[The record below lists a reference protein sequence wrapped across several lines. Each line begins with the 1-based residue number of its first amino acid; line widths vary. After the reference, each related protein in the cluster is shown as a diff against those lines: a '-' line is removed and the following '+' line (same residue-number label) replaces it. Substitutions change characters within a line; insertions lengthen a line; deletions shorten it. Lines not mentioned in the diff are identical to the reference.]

1 MVLCALLFQIKGISE
16 LLEGLIPY
24 SQRHFSRIDRLI
36 RNTFLLDYTLTG
48 MSVIDPETD
57 TVVTKDE
64 SMLHSDETMQA
75 NNLLQSEENAVN
87 EQMRDSISMQVERVY
102 SRKRKSSKSK
112 GAQKKLKQ
120 KMNPDST
127 AILLQA

>member
-112 GAQKKLKQ
+112 GTKKKLKQ
-120 KMNPDST
+120 AMNPDST
-127 AILLQA
+127 AILLQV